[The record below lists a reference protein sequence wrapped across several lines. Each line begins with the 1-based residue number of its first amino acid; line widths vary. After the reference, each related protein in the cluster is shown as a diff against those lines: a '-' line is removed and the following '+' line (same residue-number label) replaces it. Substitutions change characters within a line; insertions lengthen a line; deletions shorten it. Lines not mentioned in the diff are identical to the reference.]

1 MEVRILPTRN
11 GESESF
17 MMSRG
22 SLESGWDVG
31 VWGMQGLAYRQ
42 ESRSMG
48 TPEPG
53 PKGAHLDILLLK
65 REMKDSVLQD
75 PTSFFQCALIEY
87 LSAVSIVP

>member
-17 MMSRG
+17 MMSGG
-22 SLESGWDVG
+22 SLGEWVGWVCG
-31 VWGMQGLAYRQ
+31 ACRGWPTGRRA
-42 ESRSMG
+42 SMG

-65 REMKDSVLQD
+65 REMKDSVLLGI
-75 PTSFFQCALIEY
+75 PLPFS
-87 LSAVSIVP
+87 SAR